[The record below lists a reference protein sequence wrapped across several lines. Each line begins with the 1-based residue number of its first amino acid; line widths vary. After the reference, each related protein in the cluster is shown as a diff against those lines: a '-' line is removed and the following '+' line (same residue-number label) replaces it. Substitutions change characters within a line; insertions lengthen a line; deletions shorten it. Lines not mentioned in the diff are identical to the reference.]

1 MKKLKIHFVRHGETY
16 LNVYKRMQ
24 GWSDTP
30 LTQKGEQDA
39 RKCGERVRH
48 IAFDKVYTSDSGRT
62 MHTAKIIVA
71 EQRQSNLPIQPMM
84 AFRETFFGSF
94 EGEFDDV
101 SWTTVAE
108 SQGFSTT
115 AELLTNLRFDKV
127 MDAFK
132 EADPYGDAEN
142 YQEFWHRLDSGL
154 QRIINE
160 SSLIDKEESNILVVT
175 HGNTIRNIVYKYAPS
190 IDIRQ
195 EIVNGS
201 VTTFEV
207 IDGEFFISAFNQI

>member
-1 MKKLKIHFVRHGETY
+1 MKKLNIHFVRHGETY

-62 MHTAKIIVA
+62 MQTAKIIVA
-71 EQRQSNLPIQPMM
+71 EQRQSNLSIQPMM

-94 EGEFDDV
+94 EGEFDNV
-101 SWTTVAE
+101 SWNRVAE
-108 SQGFSTT
+108 SQGFGST
-115 AELLTNLRFDKV
+115 AELLSGLDFDKV

-142 YQEFWHRLDSGL
+142 YQEFWQRLDGGL
-154 QRIINE
+154 QTIIDE
-160 SSLIDKEESNILVVT
+160 SSQIDKEEANILVVT

-190 IDIRQ
+190 VGILQ
-195 EIVNGS
+195 EIMNGS
-201 VTTFEV
+201 ITTFEV
-207 IDGEFFISAFNQI
+207 VDGEFLLQAFNQI